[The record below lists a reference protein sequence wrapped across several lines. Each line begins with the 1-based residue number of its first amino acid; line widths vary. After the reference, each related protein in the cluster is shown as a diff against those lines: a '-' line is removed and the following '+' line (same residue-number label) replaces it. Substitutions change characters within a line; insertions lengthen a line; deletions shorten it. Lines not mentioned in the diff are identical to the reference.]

1 MTRDRKYFGMTLQQ
15 LGILGGML
23 VVGCFLFCVVGIL
36 VLRRGVSA
44 LTSRPVQQVNTPAPQ
59 SLPTLA
65 VTPTLAPTS
74 TPTPLPYDQLIP
86 AGWTQYKTALIEL
99 WLPTGFKK
107 ADPKAVTGISGNA
120 VVMELALISTS
131 KSYTYK
137 PTISVSYEPL
147 TTDTL
152 EHFVDQKLAN
162 IPAEINLAERK
173 KVSNNSVDAY
183 RLLFEGR
190 TGTNVNTNDLLFIF
204 QDGGTV
210 WYVKYS
216 AEIVDFYELLSV
228 FEQSVKTFRIVR

>member
-1 MTRDRKYFGMTLQQ
+1 MTQDRKYFGMTLQQ
-15 LGILGGML
+15 LGILGGMWL
-23 VVGCFLFCVVGIL
+23 LGCFLFCVVGIL
-36 VLRRGVSA
+36 ILRRGASSLA
-44 LTSRPVQQVNTPAPQ
+44 TRPEQQVNTPVPQ

-65 VTPTLAPTS
+65 VTPTFTPTS
-74 TPTPLPYDQLIP
+74 IPTALPYDQLIP

-107 ADPKAVTGISGNA
+107 TDPKAVTGISGNA

-131 KSYTYK
+131 KSYAYK
-137 PTISVSYEPL
+137 PAISVSYEPL

-152 EHFVDQKLAN
+152 EHFVDQKLSN
-162 IPAEINLAERK
+162 IPTNINLAERK
-173 KVSNNSVDAY
+173 KVSINSVDAY

-190 TGTNVNTNDLLFIF
+190 TSTNVNTNDLLFIF

-216 AEIVDFYELLSV
+216 AEIADFYELLSV